1 MTMDIDEVRHRL
13 DGHGIVEG
21 VEETPQGHIRIE
33 TAFLYPEGSSIAL
46 FVPSSDFLL
55 PELKL
60 SDLGETMSWLLDV
73 QVRPW
78 LSKKRQGFLDDVIT
92 VFGVQRNG
100 GALELSI
107 EPDELVQGVVRLGQ
121 ACVRV
126 ADLVYTRRSSLQ
138 NPVIEEI
145 EEILAEESIDYEP
158 NVELEG
164 RFGKGVR
171 VDLLAQGYRTR
182 SALLTWS
189 SRNAS
194 QAHVQANE
202 IFRRWYDL
210 DVPARQEQRVTV
222 VDDRHDVYRDDDLRR
237 LRDVADLVYLS
248 DRTTLLDL
256 IAA

>member
-1 MTMDIDEVRHRL
+1 MTMDIDEVRQRL
-13 DGHGIVEG
+13 DGHGIVESI
-21 VEETPQGHIRIE
+21 EDTPQGHIRIE

-46 FVPSSDFLL
+46 FVPAGDLL
-55 PELKL
+55 VPELKL
-60 SDLGETMSWLLDV
+60 SDLGETMSGLLDV

-78 LSKKRQGFLDDVIT
+78 LSKKRHGFIEDVVT
-92 VFGVQRNG
+92 LFGVQRNG
-100 GALELSI
+100 GAFELPI
-107 EPDELVQGVVRLGQ
+107 EPDELVQGVIRLGQ
-121 ACVRV
+121 TCVRV

-138 NPVIEEI
+138 NPVTEEI
-145 EEILAEESIDYEP
+145 EEVLAESSLEYEP

-164 RFGKGVR
+164 RFGNRVR
-171 VDLLAQGYRTR
+171 VDFLAHGHHTR
-182 SALLTWS
+182 SALLSWS

-210 DVPARQEQRVTV
+210 DVPTRKEQRVTV
-222 VDDRHDVYRDDDLRR
+222 VDDRHDVYRDEDLKR
-237 LRDVADLVYLS
+237 LRDVADLVYLT